1 MTDGPDPAPA
11 PGIGPKPAKAPPR
24 SARRR
29 ARELAVQA
37 LYQWLVSREDA
48 GAVEAHL
55 SESPGFEKADRD
67 HFRALLHGVIR
78 DVDALHEAITP
89 FLDRRVDE
97 LSPVEHAVHVLEAV
111 GAAEGLGEFH
121 RLVDD
126 DAVGDLRMMRELVR
140 PDQQRRVLDR
150 VAGRLRPAEAPQRAA
165 R

>member
-1 MTDGPDPAPA
+1 VTDGREPAPA
-11 PGIGPKPAKAPPR
+11 PGPGPKPAKAPPR

-67 HFRALLHGVIR
+67 HFRALLHGAIR
-78 DVDALHEAITP
+78 DVDALHEAIAP

-97 LSPVEHAVHVLEAV
+97 LSPVEHATLLVGAYELAHHAEIPYRVVINEAV
-111 GAAEGLGEFH
+111 
-121 RLVDD
+121 
-126 DAVGDLRMMRELVR
+126 ELAKTFGGTDGFKYVNG
-140 PDQQRRVLDR
+140 VLDR
-150 VAGRLRPAEAPQRAA
+150 VAGKLRATEVAA
-165 R
+165 RRA